1 MTIDVSDILSREG
14 ASEEFSGEF
23 EIHSIEL
30 SGADIRADLGT
41 YTVRVSNE
49 DGSTLAVVADPVV
62 RVTRPCDRCTCDV
75 TEEYEL
81 HVDEVFPITDEAVST
96 DPDEDGQWFDGN
108 ELLIDRM
115 VADELLLV
123 LPPKVLCKDDCR
135 GLCPVCGMD
144 LNHGSCDCD
153 RSVLDPRM
161 AKILD
166 VFAGNDR

>member
-1 MTIDVSDILSREG
+1 MIIDVSRILSTEG
-14 ASEEFSGEF
+14 ASEDFTGEF
-23 EIHSIEL
+23 EIESIDL
-30 SGADIRADLGT
+30 SGSEIKLRLGT
-41 YTVRVSNE
+41 YTARVSNE
-49 DGSTLAVVADPVV
+49 EGRTLAVSADPVV
-62 RVTRPCDRCTCDV
+62 TVTRPCDRCTCDV
-75 TEEYEL
+75 TEKYEL
-81 HVDEVFPITDEAVST
+81 HVDEVFPISDEIAST
-96 DPDEDGQWFDGN
+96 DPDEDGQWLDGN

-135 GLCPVCGMD
+135 GLCPVCGTD